1 VAGKKR
7 KGAGS
12 VTSKTGGKMCPN
24 PGYKPAAPILAPKPK
39 QLPRVRI
46 LMPDQRG
53 RIA

>member
-7 KGAGS
+7 KGGS
-12 VTSKTGGKMCPN
+12 VTSKTGGMMCPN
-24 PGYKPAAPILAPKPK
+24 PGYKPAAPIPAAKPK
-39 QLPRVRI
+39 QKPRVRI

>member
-1 VAGKKR
+1 MAGKKR
-7 KGAGS
+7 KAGS
-12 VTSKTGGKMCPN
+12 VPSKTGGMMCPN
-24 PGYKPAAPILAPKPK
+24 PGYKPAAPIPAAKPK